1 MNSFNNKELTENKE
15 FEKYESS
22 TRTFLRMMWFLD
34 YIFYFM
40 SMFHDEPKAKASK
53 IARYAYSKA
62 LAHNHDTLIQM
73 AAKVAFS
80 FVPNRHEFSVKL
92 FSDPNYDPLKALQQV
107 AFLLDLLSPFRNALW
122 TFYDSKQLNKANLPW
137 FNISLL
143 MLNNLSSFIISNL
156 YTFYYI
162 KLFNLFFI

>member
-1 MNSFNNKELTENKE
+1 
-15 FEKYESS
+15 
-22 TRTFLRMMWFLD
+22 
-34 YIFYFM
+34 
-40 SMFHDEPKAKASK
+40 
-53 IARYAYSKA
+53 
-62 LAHNHDTLIQM
+62 
-73 AAKVAFS
+73 
-80 FVPNRHEFSVKL
+80 
-92 FSDPNYDPLKALQQV
+92 
-107 AFLLDLLSPFRNALW
+107 LLSPFRNALW